1 MILIKPPQLHLK
13 NMTALLLLKLANT
26 IIKEAMKQSIFSN
39 GKLSI
44 AILGLCLPL
53 LLTSCKKDIL
63 LSASNGKYVINNERY
78 EDQDPILISP
88 GGTHTP
94 SARYSLTNN
103 TFDFYSECRPKDTSR
118 GLPFY
123 VLRCRLFMDSSLTVG
138 GKYTFTPLPDLDS
151 LILWDEKDRYD
162 EQRKS
167 YCTIH
172 ELVNPTNL
180 CFGTGYLEITKID
193 FEKKWV
199 EGNLSFEMPSP
210 TISVDKE
217 SNKERLKFKG
227 EFECFF

>member
-1 MILIKPPQLHLK
+1 
-13 NMTALLLLKLANT
+13 MTALPLLKLANT

-44 AILGLCLPL
+44 VVFGLCLPL
-53 LLTSCKKDIL
+53 VLASCKKNIL

-78 EDQDPILISP
+78 EDQDPVLISP
-88 GGTHTP
+88 GGIRTP
-94 SARYSLTNN
+94 SVHYSSTNN

-123 VLRCRLFMDSSLTVG
+123 VLICRLFMDSPLTVG
-138 GKYTFTPLPDLDS
+138 EKYAITPLPDLES
-151 LILWDEKDRYD
+151 LNSWNEKDRYN

-167 YCTIH
+167 YCTIE
-172 ELVNPTNL
+172 ELVNTSNL

-199 EGNLSFEMPSP
+199 EGKLSFEIPSP

-217 SNKERLKFKG
+217 SNKEQLKIEG
-227 EFECFF
+227 EFECSF